1 VESLTAGDSAL
12 LATSTMTRSANAGSC
27 SSSRGRPASGS
38 SRALD
43 ELDVDPDR
51 AVVVGVDEVDL
62 EAAREA
68 GAALV
73 IGIARGKSTPE
84 QLRRAGAD
92 TLVADLQELL
102 GST

>member
-1 VESLTAGDSAL
+1 L

>member
-1 VESLTAGDSAL
+1 MTWIEAL
-12 LATSTMTRSANAGSC
+12 PNSRISVTPTRGSPPN
-27 SSSRGRPASGS
+27 GGP
-38 SRALD
+38 RALD
-43 ELDVDPDR
+43 ELDVEPDR
-51 AVVVGVDEVDL
+51 AVVVSVDRVDL

-92 TLVADLQELL
+92 TLVADPQELL
-102 GST
+102 AST